1 MPHRHR
7 SKASRDVRFL
17 AFLLLVMMTG
27 FLVSDAQTEDL
38 RPSIKGLPLSRF
50 YSFED
55 IGDVFRGARL
65 SFDSSD
71 RLAVVQDGAYF
82 VLNDE
87 AWIDRSE
94 DATRSIRIEQVE
106 RDSDGTVFYGAR
118 GSWGVLSETSEG
130 LLRPSSFAPR
140 DLPGWVLR
148 TSFTEILPNSS
159 VVCFAGRTG
168 IVCWNRDSRESSFIQ
183 LAGVVHLFEMDGN
196 VYASTFDQG
205 VFRIEPQLGTA
216 EPTEDHPFASSVVDH
231 LATLPSGRVVASTFA
246 RELFAWDGTHL
257 IPFCGALG
265 ARLGGRVSAM
275 QALPEDLVA
284 LAIAGMGLYIVR
296 LDGEIVTALTH
307 PEYRLISSLAN
318 NEPGVLWAATES
330 GVAKILYGVPATS
343 FGQALGLPVGWP
355 QFVPWGD
362 QTIIASNG
370 RVYEPVPVAA
380 GEPAR
385 FQLMDPQPRSGAWGI
400 AAHGPWLLL
409 GNSEGVFARQP
420 GTPFQLVLGDMAVAR
435 LQMLESGECLVLGEQ
450 EITALRLDSQQWRE
464 CVPRIPGLGY
474 PAVVHASRRAA
485 WVELGADH
493 TARIILR
500 DGRIQSRLFDSFP
513 WSEPRW
519 VSVSILEDLV
529 ILSGD
534 ESARIYFDES
544 TEQLIEAPEV
554 EALLRRM
561 PYWPSRIQPDSTGL
575 WWIAH
580 PHGVFTCDPTQPGVL
595 GIDTVS
601 YRAIHEHSPL
611 LRITPGRQVWASN
624 GRTLLLLEPAERD
637 ENPKRL
643 APRIV
648 SAVDL
653 RTNRELVHEF
663 IRQGEPTH
671 LDYSENSIGL
681 RFFAGTYASR
691 PTPDYEYRINDAPWS
706 RLGKTSVLRL
716 SNLREGDYRLETRLV
731 DTRGPLGEPMTIAF
745 IVAPP
750 WFRTHYAY
758 GTYALLVGALVAG
771 LVKFASR
778 RAQARNL
785 ALEKLVAERTGELR
799 ATMTKLE
806 REVETTATLAERNR
820 MAGEIHDGVEQ
831 GFAGLSMQLEAICEF
846 ASCSPDVRR
855 ELTVALNMLSY
866 SRNEM
871 RHVVRNLYSPLLD
884 TVDLEAALQQIVARI
899 APGLATITRLGTP
912 VQLGTSVEHH
922 LLRIAQE
929 AVANAVKHAS
939 PKRVDVHLRYGEHD
953 VHLEIRDDGCGF
965 DPAAV
970 LSGDFGHFGLPSF
983 RGRAEKIGGT
993 VKIVS
998 RPGAGTSITVQVPFA
1013 VSQPGTTL

>member
-1 MPHRHR
+1 MPHRHC
-7 SKASRDVRFL
+7 SKARIVCWAC
-17 AFLLLVMMTG
+17 AFLLMIAAILVPLAEAADG
-27 FLVSDAQTEDL
+27 RQA
-38 RPSIKGLPLSRF
+38 IKGLPLSRF
-50 YSFED
+50 YSFEE

-87 AWIDRSE
+87 SWIDRSE
-94 DATRSIRIEQVE
+94 EGTLSIRIEHVV
-106 RDSDGTVFYGAR
+106 RDSDGTMFYGAR
-118 GSWGVLSETSEG
+118 GSWGVLSETNEG
-130 LLRPSSFAPR
+130 LLRPSSFAPMA
-140 DLPGWVLR
+140 LPGWVLR
-148 TSFTEILPNSS
+148 TSFAEILPTSS
-159 VVCFAGRTG
+159 AVCFAGRTG
-168 IVCWNRDSRESSFIQ
+168 IVCWNRDSGESSFIP
-183 LAGVVHLFEMDGN
+183 LEGVVHLFDMDGN
-196 VYASTFDQG
+196 VYASTFDHG
-205 VFRIEPQLGTA
+205 IFRIEPQLGTA
-216 EPTEDHPFASSVVDH
+216 EPAEDHPFAEFVVDH
-231 LATLPSGRVVASTFA
+231 VATLPSGRIVASTFA

-275 QALPEDLVA
+275 QALPENLVA
-284 LAIAGMGLYIVR
+284 VAVAGMGLYIVR
-296 LDGEIVTALTH
+296 LDGEIVTSLTH

-318 NEPGVLWAATES
+318 NEAGVLWAATES

-343 FGQALGLPVGWP
+343 FGQALGLPIGWP
-355 QFVPWGD
+355 QFVSWRD

-370 RVYEPVPVAA
+370 RVFEPVPVAA

-409 GNSEGVFARQP
+409 GNSDGVFAREP
-420 GTPFQLVLGDMAVAR
+420 GKPFQLVLGDMAVAR
-435 LQMLESGECLVLGEQ
+435 LQMLESGECLVLGER

-464 CVPRIPGLGY
+464 CVPRISGLGY

-493 TARIILR
+493 AARITLF
-500 DGRIQSRLFDSFP
+500 DDRIESRLFDVYP

-519 VSVSILEDLV
+519 VSVSILKDLV

-534 ESARIYFDES
+534 ESARIYFDEK
-544 TEQLIEAPEV
+544 TEQLTEAPAV

-561 PYWPSRIQPDSTGL
+561 PYWPSRIQLDATGL
-575 WWIAH
+575 WWVSH
-580 PHGVFTCDPTQPGVL
+580 PHGVFTFDPTQPEAVA
-595 GIDTVS
+595 IDTVS

-611 LRITPGRQVWASN
+611 LRIMPGRHVWASN
-624 GRTLLLLEPAERD
+624 GRTLLLLEPAKLDGTPR
-637 ENPKRL
+637 RL

-663 IRQGEPTH
+663 IPRGDPAH

-691 PTPDYEYRINDAPWS
+691 PTPDYEYRMNDAPWS
-706 RLGKTSVLRL
+706 RLDSTSLLRL

-731 DTRGPLGEPMTIAF
+731 DTRGPLGETTTMAF

-758 GTYALLVGALVAG
+758 GSYALLAGALVAG
-771 LVKFASR
+771 LVKLSSR

-831 GFAGLSMQLEAICEF
+831 GFAGLSMQLEAICDF

-884 TVDLEAALQQIVARI
+884 TVDLETALQQIVARI
-899 APGLATITRLGTP
+899 APGLATVVRLGTP
-912 VQLGTSVEHH
+912 ARLGTSVEHH

-939 PKRVDVHLRYGEHD
+939 PKHVDVHLHYGEQD
-953 VHLEIRDDGCGF
+953 VLLEIRDDGSGF

-993 VKIVS
+993 VKIAS
-998 RPGAGTSITVQVPFA
+998 RPGAGTSIAVRVPFNA
-1013 VSQPGTTL
+1013 SKSGTSP